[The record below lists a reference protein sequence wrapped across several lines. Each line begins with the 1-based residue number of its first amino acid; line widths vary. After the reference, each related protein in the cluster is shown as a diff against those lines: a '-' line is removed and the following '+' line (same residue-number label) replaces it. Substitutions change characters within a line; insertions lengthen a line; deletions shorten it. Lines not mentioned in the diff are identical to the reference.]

1 MAEWKPESDLGKAH
15 LAHRRRTI
23 AGVQARLLDWSDD
36 VLDAIERLAKRD
48 RNSPVANAHADILD
62 RLHQSSAQQDDV
74 ELSELHRLYQE
85 AHRLTFPGATAY
97 LAHSRALAGTTNN
110 HSLDSIQLEELRAI
124 DMLAH
129 EDSAHRKF
137 ISQITNLLG
146 KVKSPPDA
154 TIYSQVFEHYAEAL
168 TLKFLRERGVPTT
181 RIEDDVSAPDFECQ
195 LADGRS
201 FFVEVK
207 ALEIVGGIGR
217 QNEIMKAG
225 LDVHVEIERQLR
237 QGKSVASAT
246 GEVAPYRRQ
255 FDDDDYD
262 PCSRKRV
269 IDTLRE
275 KCRSAYK
282 SSQFKRGPT
291 FGCALVDRLVIPGG
305 KSELAPYYYDDYNS
319 GACVSGVYWHA
330 AFGRP
335 GSLVLRMP
343 DFEGKPTVE
352 GYLDRHG
359 LWVDPGIAFPAAG
372 LIFLGRSSDRRVSY
386 GLAAP
391 DLTDEAWSSEDTE
404 EAFYAMCDAYNDID
418 NTRAWQLSR
427 HEIERRAAPPAK
439 GDSA

>member
-1 MAEWKPESDLGKAH
+1 MAERRPESDLGKAH

-23 AGVQARLLDWSDD
+23 AGMHAQLLDWSDD
-36 VLDAIERLAKRD
+36 VLDAIEHLAKRK
-48 RNSPVANAHADILD
+48 RSSPIATVHADILN
-62 RLHQSSAQQDDV
+62 RLQQPTAQLDEAGLAD
-74 ELSELHRLYQE
+74 LRRLYQE

-97 LAHSRALAGTTNN
+97 LAHSHALAETTNN
-110 HSLDSIQLEELRAI
+110 YSLDSIQLEELRAI

-129 EDSAHRKF
+129 EDRAHRKF

-154 TIYSQVFEHYAEAL
+154 TTYSQVFEHYAEAL
-168 TLKFLRERGVPTT
+168 TLKFLRDRGVPTK
-181 RIEDDVSAPDFECQ
+181 RIEDDVSAPDFECH
-195 LADGRS
+195 LEDGRC

-207 ALEIVGGIGR
+207 ALEIVGGASR
-217 QNEIMKAG
+217 QNEIMNAG

-237 QGKSVASAT
+237 EGKSIAWAT
-246 GEVAPYRRQ
+246 GEVAPYRKQ
-255 FDDDDYD
+255 FDDKDYD

-275 KCRSAYK
+275 KCRSAFK

-291 FGCALVDRLVIPGG
+291 FACALVDRLVIPGG

-359 LWVDPGIAFPAAG
+359 LWVDPGIAFPAIG
-372 LIFLGRSSDRRVSY
+372 LIFLGRSSDRRISY
-386 GLAAP
+386 GLAP
-391 DLTDEAWSSEDTE
+391 PGLTNEAWSSEDTE
-404 EAFYAMCDAYNDID
+404 EALHAMCDAYNDID
-418 NTRAWQLSR
+418 NTHAWQLSR
-427 HEIERRAAPPAK
+427 HEIEK
-439 GDSA
+439 